1 MFKFLNKSDITLP
14 YAHVIKKVLKSDFKK
29 VGVFEMTTKNKQ
41 KQITIR
47 FSEDDYF
54 KLQVLANKENLT
66 VTQYIRMRSLKRYK
80 NIVIANEALIKK
92 LQEQNDLQ
100 EVELQTI
107 KFELIERLATIL
119 RRRTS

>member
-1 MFKFLNKSDITLP
+1 
-14 YAHVIKKVLKSDFKK
+14 
-29 VGVFEMTTKNKQ
+29 MTTKNKQ

-47 FSEDDYF
+47 FFEDDYF

>member
-1 MFKFLNKSDITLP
+1 
-14 YAHVIKKVLKSDFKK
+14 
-29 VGVFEMTTKNKQ
+29 
-41 KQITIR
+41 
-47 FSEDDYF
+47 
-54 KLQVLANKENLT
+54 KENLT

>member
-1 MFKFLNKSDITLP
+1 
-14 YAHVIKKVLKSDFKK
+14 
-29 VGVFEMTTKNKQ
+29 MTTKNKQ

-47 FSEDDYF
+47 FSEDGYF

>member
-1 MFKFLNKSDITLP
+1 
-14 YAHVIKKVLKSDFKK
+14 
-29 VGVFEMTTKNKQ
+29 
-41 KQITIR
+41 
-47 FSEDDYF
+47 
-54 KLQVLANKENLT
+54 QVLANKENLT

>member
-1 MFKFLNKSDITLP
+1 
-14 YAHVIKKVLKSDFKK
+14 
-29 VGVFEMTTKNKQ
+29 MTTKNKQ

-80 NIVIANEALIKK
+80 NIVIAN
-92 LQEQNDLQ
+92 
-100 EVELQTI
+100 
-107 KFELIERLATIL
+107 
-119 RRRTS
+119 